1 MRWLT
6 FFCGLLFSIHLA
18 AAPILVDEYVPF
30 PDFSPAMK
38 CNICRTFQINADGHL
53 EIKGKG
59 KLWTQNAAYDLTK
72 QEKVIVEAEVNLHTW
87 YKKKDDKTY
96 GSLLMLGFSE
106 NLQDDIL
113 YFTIGCRAD
122 ANIRTGVSIGKKHAF
137 FAKSRYIL
145 PADSWEQVKVELSKT
160 ELVASA
166 SGVELI
172 RANLTKHA
180 FAQKGSIGFISYL
193 GIPLEV
199 RNFKVTTK

>member
-1 MRWLT
+1 MRLLT
-6 FFCGLLFSIHLA
+6 FLAGLLISINLS
-18 AAPILVDEYVPF
+18 AAPILVDEYIPF

-38 CNICRTFQINADGHL
+38 CNVCRTFQINADGDL
-53 EIKGKG
+53 AIKGKG
-59 KLWTQNAAYDLTK
+59 QLWTQNAAYDLTK
-72 QEKVIVEAEVNLHTW
+72 QDKVIVEAEVNLHTW

-96 GSLLMLGFSE
+96 GSLFILGFSE
-106 NLQDDIL
+106 NLQNDVL

-122 ANIRTGVSIGKKHAF
+122 SKIRTGVSIGKKHAF

-145 PADSWEQVKVELSKT
+145 PADSWESVKIELTKT

-172 RANLTKHA
+172 RADLTNHK

-199 RNFKVTTK
+199 RNFKITKK